1 MINTLTKC
9 FAVFLIIVGITAC
22 GKKQEDVQSKNNP
35 PAVADNTPI
44 YRQTEKFGTVSNQT
58 LKPVFEVPSQY
69 TKYTRQEV
77 SEVSKDE
84 YQKLP
89 ESAFEGYVNTWIEQ
103 AASVENPDWIVLT
116 GILNP
121 QLATET
127 NEFKKQE
134 AAEKIKNQL
143 ASDKSK
149 LNVIYGWQGEMLFIA
164 GPDVSNGEYYLTLR
178 PNASYQVVSY
188 QNSKN
193 YRYNLFYRPDFKS
206 LGMLGD
212 NRGDM
217 QLTVKVPI
225 EKAKEIESLR
235 EGQKTMIRV
244 YGSVKGLSD
253 ERRPQIGR
261 NSSEASLSVEVK
273 ALEFGIRTNGQFKTF
288 FFLDS
293 DQLKKSKT

>member
-1 MINTLTKC
+1 MINTLAKF
-9 FAVFLIIVGITAC
+9 FAVLLIIFGIAAC
-22 GKKQEDVQSKNNP
+22 GKKQEDGLSTNNP
-35 PAVADNTPI
+35 PTAVANTPI

-58 LKPVFEVPSQY
+58 LVPVFEVPSQY

-77 SEVSKDE
+77 SEASKDE

-89 ESAFEGYVNTWIEQ
+89 EAAFEGYVNTWIQQ
-103 AASVENPDWIVLT
+103 AASVEKPDLIVLA

-134 AAEKIKNQL
+134 AAEKVKNEV

-149 LNVIYGWQGEMLFIA
+149 LNVVYGWQGEMLYIA

-178 PNASYQVVSY
+178 PNATYQVVSY
-188 QNSKN
+188 LNSKS

-217 QLTVKVPI
+217 QLTVKVPV

-244 YGSVKGLSD
+244 YGSVMGLSD
-253 ERRPQIGR
+253 ERMPQIGK

-293 DQLKKSKT
+293 DQLKKSRT

>member
-1 MINTLTKC
+1 MINTLNKF
-9 FAVFLIIVGITAC
+9 FAVLLIIIGIAAC
-22 GKKQEDVQSKNNP
+22 GKKQEDGLSTNNP
-35 PAVADNTPI
+35 PAATDNTPI

-58 LKPVFEVPSQY
+58 LVPVFEVPSQY

-77 SEVSKDE
+77 SEASKDE

-89 ESAFEGYVNTWIEQ
+89 EFSFEGYVNTWIQQ
-103 AASVENPDWIVLT
+103 AASVENPDWIVLA
-116 GILNP
+116 GIINP
-121 QLATET
+121 QLATDT

-134 AAEKIKNQL
+134 AAEKIKNEM

-149 LNVIYGWQGEMLFIA
+149 LNVVYGWQGEMLYIA
-164 GPDVSNGEYYLTLR
+164 GPDVSNGEYYLTIR

-188 QNSKN
+188 LNSKN
-193 YRYNLFYRPDFKS
+193 YRYSLFYRPDFKA

-217 QLTVKVPI
+217 QLTVKVPV

-235 EGQKTMIRV
+235 DGQKTMIRV
-244 YGSVKGLSD
+244 YGIVKGLTD
-253 ERRPQIGR
+253 ERRPQIR
-261 NSSEASLSVEVK
+261 KDSSEASLRVEVK
-273 ALEFGIRTNGQFKTF
+273 ALEFGVRMNGQFKTF

>member
-1 MINTLTKC
+1 MINTLTKF
-9 FAVFLIIVGITAC
+9 FAVLLIIFGITAC
-22 GKKQEDVQSKNNP
+22 GKKQEDGLSKNNP
-35 PAVADNTPI
+35 PAATDNTPI

-58 LKPVFEVPSQY
+58 LVPVFEVPSQY

-77 SEVSKDE
+77 SEASKDE

-89 ESAFEGYVNTWIEQ
+89 ESAFEGYVNTWIQQ
-103 AASVENPDWIVLT
+103 AASVENPDWNILA

-134 AAEKIKNQL
+134 AAEKIKNDV

-149 LNVIYGWQGEMLFIA
+149 LNVVYGWRGEMLYIA

-178 PNASYQVVSY
+178 PNATYQVVSY
-188 QNSKN
+188 LNSKS
-193 YRYNLFYRPDFKS
+193 YRYNLHYRPDFKA

-217 QLTVKVPI
+217 QLTVKVPV

-235 EGQKTMIRV
+235 DGQKTMIRV
-244 YGSVKGLSD
+244 YGIVKGLSD
-253 ERRPQIGR
+253 ERRPQIR
-261 NSSEASLSVEVK
+261 KDSSEASLSVEVK
-273 ALEFGIRTNGQFKTF
+273 ALEFGVRMNGQFKTF

-293 DQLKKSKT
+293 DQLKKSRT

>member
-1 MINTLTKC
+1 MINALTKF

-22 GKKQEDVQSKNNP
+22 GKKQEDVQSTNNM
-35 PAVADNTPI
+35 PAAPDNTPI

-58 LKPVFEVPSQY
+58 LVPVFEVPSQY

-77 SEVSKDE
+77 SEASKDE

-89 ESAFEGYVNTWIEQ
+89 ESAFEGYVNTWIQQ
-103 AASVENPDWIVLT
+103 AASVEKPDWIVLA

-121 QLATET
+121 QLTTET

-134 AAEKIKNQL
+134 AAEKVKNEV

-149 LNVIYGWQGEMLFIA
+149 LNVVYGWQGEMLYIA

-178 PNASYQVVSY
+178 PNATYQVVSY
-188 QNSKN
+188 LKSKS
-193 YRYNLFYRPDFKS
+193 YRYNLHYRPDFKA

-235 EGQKTMIRV
+235 DGQKTMIRV
-244 YGSVKGLSD
+244 YGIVNGLSD
-253 ERRPQIGR
+253 ERRPQIR
-261 NSSEASLSVEVK
+261 KDSSEASLSVEVK

-293 DQLKKSKT
+293 DQLKKSKA

>member
-1 MINTLTKC
+1 MINTLTKV
-9 FAVFLIIVGITAC
+9 FSVFLIVAGFTAC
-22 GKKQEDVQSKNNP
+22 GKKSEDVQSTNNP
-35 PAVADNTPI
+35 PAALDNTPI

-58 LKPVFEVPSQY
+58 LEPVFEIPSQY
-69 TKYTRQEV
+69 TNYTRQEV
-77 SEVSKDE
+77 SEASKDE

-89 ESAFEGYVNTWIEQ
+89 ESAFESYVNTWIKQ
-103 AASVENPDWIVLT
+103 AASVEKPDWIVLA
-116 GILNP
+116 GIINP

-134 AAEKIKNQL
+134 AAEKIKNEVN
-143 ASDKSK
+143 SDKSK
-149 LNVIYGWQGEMLFIA
+149 LNVVYGWQGEMLFVA
-164 GPDVSNGEYYLTLR
+164 GPDVSNGEYYLTIR

-193 YRYNLFYRPDFKS
+193 YRYNLFYRPDFKA

-235 EGQKTMIRV
+235 DGQKTMIRV
-244 YGSVKGLSD
+244 YGIVKGLTD
-253 ERRPQIGR
+253 ERRPQIR
-261 NSSEASLSVEVK
+261 KDSSEASLSVEVK

>member
-1 MINTLTKC
+1 MINNLTK
-9 FAVFLIIVGITAC
+9 FFTVLLMIVGIAAC
-22 GKKQEDVQSKNNP
+22 GKKQEDVQSKTNQ
-35 PAVADNTPI
+35 PAATDNTPI

-58 LKPVFEVPSQY
+58 LVPIFEVPSQY
-69 TKYTRQEV
+69 AKYTRQEV
-77 SEVSKDE
+77 SEASKDE
-84 YQKLP
+84 YLKLP
-89 ESAFEGYVNTWIEQ
+89 ESAFEGYVNTWIQQ
-103 AASVENPDWIVLT
+103 AASVENPDWIVLG

-121 QLATET
+121 QLAIET

-134 AAEKIKNQL
+134 AAEKIKNEVT
-143 ASDKSK
+143 SDKSK
-149 LNVIYGWQGEMLFIA
+149 LNVVYGWQGEMLFVA
-164 GPDVSNGEYYLTLR
+164 GPDVSNGEYYLTIR

-193 YRYNLFYRPDFKS
+193 YRYNLFYRPDFKA

-244 YGSVKGLSD
+244 YGIVKGLGD
-253 ERRPQIGR
+253 ERRPQIR
-261 NSSEASLSVEVK
+261 KDSSEANLRVEVK
-273 ALEFGIRTNGQFKTF
+273 ALEFGVRMNGQFKTF

-293 DQLKKSKT
+293 EQLKKSRT

>member
-1 MINTLTKC
+1 M
-9 FAVFLIIVGITAC
+9 IIVGITAC
-22 GKKQEDVQSKNNP
+22 SKKQEDFPSTNNP
-35 PAVADNTPI
+35 PAAADNTPI

-58 LKPVFEVPSQY
+58 MVPVFEIPSQY

-77 SEVSKDE
+77 SEASKDE
-84 YQKLP
+84 YQKFP
-89 ESAFEGYVNTWIEQ
+89 ESTFEGYVNTWIQQ
-103 AASVENPDWIVLT
+103 AASVEKPDWIVLA

-134 AAEKIKNQL
+134 AAEKIKNQV

-149 LNVIYGWQGEMLFIA
+149 LNVVYGWQGEMLFIA
-164 GPDVSNGEYYLTLR
+164 GPDVSNGEYYLTIR

-188 QNSKN
+188 VNSKN
-193 YRYNLFYRPDFKS
+193 YRYNLFYRPDFKA

-244 YGSVKGLSD
+244 YGSVEGLTD
-253 ERRPQIGR
+253 ERRPQIGKD
-261 NSSEASLSVEVK
+261 SSEASLRVEVK
-273 ALEFGIRTNGQFKTF
+273 ALEFGIRMNGQFKTF